1 MPRDARTYLWDALH
15 AANLIVG
22 FVTDQSFAD
31 YQGDDLVRSAV
42 ERQFEVIGEAL
53 NQLSRAD
60 PDIAAEIEDLPRL
73 VAFRNILIHGYAI
86 VDDALV
92 WDAAT
97 RKLPGL
103 RALLATLVK
112 E

>member
-1 MPRDARTYLWDALH
+1 M
-15 AANLIVG
+15 NLISR
-22 FVTDQSFAD
+22 FVDNTSFAN
-31 YQGDDLVRSAV
+31 YQANDLVRSAV
-42 ERQFEVIGEAL
+42 ERQFEIVGESL
-53 NQLSRAD
+53 NQLSRVD
-60 PDIAAEIEDLPRL
+60 PGLAARIDDHARL

-97 RKLPGL
+97 SKLPSL
-103 RALLATLVK
+103 RVALATLLK